1 MMAHRPLPALR
12 LAGALVSGAL
22 LAGCGIADATRDPR
36 GHRVDSELLAE
47 LVPGVQTR
55 ADVRALLGSPTAT
68 AVFGDET
75 WFYIGGVTQNRVGRT
90 DKVVEQEVV
99 AIHFDR
105 SGVMQRV
112 EVIEKGNAQ
121 EIDPVARITPTP
133 GNDVSF
139 LGLII
144 GNIGRF
150 TPGGAN
156 RTGPGG
162 GPGSL

>member
-1 MMAHRPLPALR
+1 MPYRPLPAVL
-12 LAGALVSGAL
+12 LAGALLVGATL
-22 LAGCGIADATRDPR
+22 PGCGIADATKDPR
-36 GHRVDSELLAE
+36 GHRVDADLLSE

-55 ADVRALLGSPTAT
+55 ADVRALLGSPSST

-75 WFYIGGVTQNRVGRT
+75 WYYIGGITQNRVGRME
-90 DKVVEQEVV
+90 KLIEQEVV

-139 LGLII
+139 LGLIV

-150 TPGGAN
+150 TPGGAG
-156 RTGPGG
+156 RTPGQAPGG
-162 GPGSL
+162 P

>member
-1 MMAHRPLPALR
+1 MAQRPMRAWL

-22 LAGCGIADATRDPR
+22 PAGCGIADATRDPR
-36 GHRVDSELLAE
+36 GHRVDRELLTE

-75 WFYIGGVTQNRVGRT
+75 WYYIGGVTQNRIGRT

-105 SGVMQRV
+105 GGVVQRI
-112 EVIEKGNAQ
+112 EVIDQSNAQ
-121 EIDPVARITPTP
+121 EIEPVARITPTP

-139 LGLII
+139 LGLIL

-150 TPGGAN
+150 TPGGTN
-156 RTGPGG
+156 RSAPGG
-162 GPGSL
+162 GAGPL

>member
-1 MMAHRPLPALR
+1 MAYRPLPALL
-12 LAGALVSGAL
+12 LAGTL
-22 LAGCGIADATRDPR
+22 LAGCGIADATKDPR
-36 GHRVDSELLAE
+36 GHRVDADLLAE

-55 ADVRALLGSPTAT
+55 ADVRALLGSPSST

-75 WFYIGGVTQNRVGRT
+75 WYYIGGVTQNRVGRT
-90 DKVVEQEVV
+90 DKLIEQEVV

-121 EIDPVARITPTP
+121 AIDPVARITPTP

-139 LGLII
+139 LGLIV

-150 TPGGAN
+150 TPGGAG
-156 RTGPGG
+156 RTPGG
-162 GPGSL
+162 GTSPP